1 MVEVSSDLSTA
12 GRGRPALHAGLGAD
26 SFGLGVDS
34 FGQGWIHRDIKS

>member
-26 SFGLGVDS
+26 SFGLG
-34 FGQGWIHRDIKS
+34 WIQNDKIS